1 MAPLSAED
9 AVLVRTAKAKLDA
22 IACLPEQERRAPFA
36 VWALEHGY
44 GAFDGGNTEKYQ
56 AWQKSVK
63 NKFKRRLEGL
73 GNGLAATGSGALG
86 AASGAVDT
94 PSAS

>member
-1 MAPLSAED
+1 MHFEMHITAFRGLLEAALCTKKQEKTNSGGGGMAPLSAED

-56 AWQKSVK
+56 A
-63 NKFKRRLEGL
+63 GL
-73 GNGLAATGSGALG
+73 
-86 AASGAVDT
+86 
-94 PSAS
+94 